1 MLLLLG
7 IGFCGFLVLV
17 AVNAGMRLYP
27 LWQER
32 QTREK
37 VRRVQQDMRFLAAA
51 LEAYQADLI
60 SRTDS
65 NPLPASPEKHDGST
79 SPSLQQI
86 TKYVYDH
93 TNGTTSSMEGNFW
106 LVKQ

>member
-1 MLLLLG
+1 MILLLAIGLIG
-7 IGFCGFLVLV
+7 ILILVT
-17 AVNAGMRLYP
+17 VNAGMRLYP

-32 QTREK
+32 QIRQK
-37 VRRVQQDMRFLAAA
+37 VNRVHQDMRILAAA

-60 SRTDS
+60 SRTAS

-86 TKYVYDH
+86 TKYVYDP
-93 TNGTTSSMEGNFW
+93 TNGTTSSMEGDFW